1 MPQRKLERLE
11 SIKLFEEP
19 KVSGVNSAARGLE
32 GIGKRGVE
40 ICVNPDAPGG
50 GWEGGKRDEDVRPEA
65 LWWGSGRE
73 ELEGFEV
80 GATREGEK
88 REGFV
93 CACAS
98 PILRE
103 YDITQNQT

>member
-1 MPQRKLERLE
+1 MPQRKLEHLE
-11 SIKLFEEP
+11 SIELLEEP
-19 KVSGVNSAARGLE
+19 KVSGVNSAARSLE

-40 ICVNPDAPGG
+40 IRVDPDAPGG
-50 GWEGGKRDEDVRPEA
+50 GWEGRKRDEDVCPEA
-65 LWWGSGRE
+65 LWRGSGCE

-80 GATREGEK
+80 RATREGEK
-88 REGFV
+88 REGLV

-103 YDITQNQT
+103 CDITQN